1 MILRLLRASMLP
13 EDVPTVLDALRA
25 DADEARSWPGM
36 VAWTHGIRRE
46 RKLVHGL
53 TVSAWTDFDSLRRV
67 AGGRPDR
74 DISGVSGTAVL
85 RDVTTEHYE
94 LAEPAAAS
102 GVVLG
107 GDVLGVIWGTIRPNV
122 EGAVQSMIRSIRPT
136 VSAAGVTTLYV
147 GRRIVRSRT
156 EIVVVAPW
164 RDRLSLHEFARSRSG
179 GAIDP
184 AFTSQLTSWRFETY
198 DSLSPER
205 LAIEPTGP
213 AVLVVDDERRCIDT
227 TAGAEAVLGFPGELL
242 LGRTIDELTSAPAP
256 RTLARR
262 WAAIRA
268 AHGGELALRLAPW
281 PGAEIG
287 VQATVECDVPRPG
300 LHSLRLESGAAARG
314 TPALPRAS

>member
-13 EDVPTVLDALRA
+13 EHVPTVLAALRA
-25 DADEARSWPGM
+25 ETDEARSWPGM

-46 RKLVHGL
+46 GGLVRGL

-67 AGGRPDR
+67 AGGHPDR
-74 DISGVSGTAVL
+74 DISDVSASGVL
-85 RDVTTEHYE
+85 RDVTAEHYE
-94 LAEPAAAS
+94 LAEPADPT

-136 VSAAGVTTLYV
+136 VSAAGVATLYV
-147 GRRIVRSRT
+147 GRRIARGRT

-164 RDRLSLHEFARSRSG
+164 RDRLSLHEFARSRPG

-184 AFTSQLTSWRFETY
+184 VFTSYLSNWRFETY

-205 LAIEPTGP
+205 LAVEPSGP
-213 AVLVVDDERRCIDT
+213 AVLIVDDGRRCVDT
-227 TAGAEAVLGFPGELL
+227 TEGAEAVLGFPGELL

-256 RTLARR
+256 RTLTRR
-262 WAAIRA
+262 WSTIRA
-268 AHGGELALRLAPW
+268 AGGGELTLRLAPW
-281 PGAEIG
+281 PGAEID
-287 VQATVECDVPRPG
+287 VRATVERDVPRSG
-300 LHSLRLESGAAARG
+300 LYSLRLESGASGRG
-314 TPALPRAS
+314 TRALPRAS